1 MLSRQGTHPRVT
13 TAKNID
19 RFREQ
24 LKSLGFSY
32 DWKREVA
39 TTDPK
44 YYKWTQ
50 WIFQQ
55 LIKNDLAYQARSLSL
70 PRCSPCGETVLVNRR
85 VLSCAVCV
93 ARLRAALPAHSAL
106 PLRSL
111 AASHSF
117 TPRAPPA
124 QANVAV
130 NWCPALG
137 TVLANEEVIDGLSE
151 RGGHPVVRKPMRQ
164 WMLRITQYADRL
176 LDDLDELDWPESVK
190 DMQRNWIGRS
200 EGAEI
205 RFEVTGGACEPLSV
219 FTTRADTLFGVT
231 YMSVA
236 PEHPDLAAL
245 TTPDQKAAVEAY
257 VEAAARK
264 SDLERTELQKDKSGV
279 WTGST
284 AINPFTGE
292 EFQVW
297 VADYV
302 LGSYGSGAVMAVPAH
317 DERDHEFAVKYGLPI
332 KQVVA
337 PAKQGKQEVEVDVQQ
352 KAYTGPGSMIN
363 SGKYDGQKSAK
374 AKKAMVYDLAQA
386 GQGDVKVNYKLR
398 DWLFARQR
406 YWGEP
411 FPIMFEEGS
420 DVPVLVPEEEL
431 PLVLPDTDS
440 FKPTGDGSP
449 PLAAITDWVN
459 VTSPNG
465 KPAMRET
472 NTMPQW
478 AGSCWYY
485 LRFVDPENDQ
495 YCIDP
500 ELEKYWMPVDLYVG
514 GAEHSVLH
522 LLYARFWHKV
532 LYDCGVVTTKEP
544 FQRLVNQGMILGE
557 VEFTAYQDAEG
568 AFVSAAEDTTGLQAV
583 KLGASEVE
591 KKGDGYVLKADGS
604 LRVDA
609 RAHKMSKS
617 RGNVVNPDDI
627 VTQYG
632 ADSLRLY
639 EMFMGP
645 LRETKVWST
654 RGVEGVHRFLGRSWR
669 LMQAS
674 LADPKLLDAP
684 ATKEQLKALHTC
696 IQKVTVETEAMRFNT
711 AISAMMEFVN
721 AATKWGSAPRELL
734 EPFVV
739 LLAPYAPHVAEE
751 FWALLGHTESL
762 TYEPWP
768 EVKEEYL
775 VEDSV
780 SIAVQVNGKLRGEIT
795 LALDADEAAA
805 MAAAAE
811 VENVVKFMDGKETKK
826 IIYRAGKILNIVVA

>member
-1 MLSRQGTHPRVT
+1 
-13 TAKNID
+13 
-19 RFREQ
+19 
-24 LKSLGFSY
+24 
-32 DWKREVA
+32 
-39 TTDPK
+39 
-44 YYKWTQ
+44 
-50 WIFQQ
+50 
-55 LIKNDLAYQARSLSL
+55 
-70 PRCSPCGETVLVNRR
+70 
-85 VLSCAVCV
+85 
-93 ARLRAALPAHSAL
+93 
-106 PLRSL
+106 
-111 AASHSF
+111 
-117 TPRAPPA
+117 
-124 QANVAV
+124 
-130 NWCPALG
+130 
-137 TVLANEEVIDGLSE
+137 
-151 RGGHPVVRKPMRQ
+151 
-164 WMLRITQYADRL
+164 
-176 LDDLDELDWPESVK
+176 
-190 DMQRNWIGRS
+190 
-200 EGAEI
+200 
-205 RFEVTGGACEPLSV
+205 
-219 FTTRADTLFGVT
+219 
-231 YMSVA
+231 
-236 PEHPDLAAL
+236 
-245 TTPDQKAAVEAY
+245 
-257 VEAAARK
+257 
-264 SDLERTELQKDKSGV
+264 
-279 WTGST
+279 
-284 AINPFTGE
+284 
-292 EFQVW
+292 
-297 VADYV
+297 
-302 LGSYGSGAVMAVPAH
+302 
-317 DERDHEFAVKYGLPI
+317 
-332 KQVVA
+332 
-337 PAKQGKQEVEVDVQQ
+337 
-352 KAYTGPGSMIN
+352 
-363 SGKYDGQKSAK
+363 
-374 AKKAMVYDLAQA
+374 
-386 GQGDVKVNYKLR
+386 
-398 DWLFARQR
+398 
-406 YWGEP
+406 
-411 FPIMFEEGS
+411 
-420 DVPVLVPEEEL
+420 
-431 PLVLPDTDS
+431 
-440 FKPTGDGSP
+440 
-449 PLAAITDWVN
+449 
-459 VTSPNG
+459 
-465 KPAMRET
+465 
-472 NTMPQW
+472 
-478 AGSCWYY
+478 
-485 LRFVDPENDQ
+485 
-495 YCIDP
+495 
-500 ELEKYWMPVDLYVG
+500 
-514 GAEHSVLH
+514 VLH

>member
-1 MLSRQGTHPRVT
+1 
-13 TAKNID
+13 
-19 RFREQ
+19 
-24 LKSLGFSY
+24 
-32 DWKREVA
+32 
-39 TTDPK
+39 
-44 YYKWTQ
+44 
-50 WIFQQ
+50 
-55 LIKNDLAYQARSLSL
+55 
-70 PRCSPCGETVLVNRR
+70 
-85 VLSCAVCV
+85 
-93 ARLRAALPAHSAL
+93 
-106 PLRSL
+106 
-111 AASHSF
+111 
-117 TPRAPPA
+117 
-124 QANVAV
+124 VAV

-164 WMLRITQYADRL
+164 WMLRITKYADRL
-176 LDDLDELDWPESVK
+176 LDDLDELDWPESIK

-205 RFEVTGGACEPLSV
+205 RFEVAGGVCQPLSV

-257 VEAAARK
+257 VEASARK
-264 SDLERTELQKDKSGV
+264 SDLERTELQKDKTGV
-279 WTGST
+279 WTGSM
-284 AINPFTGE
+284 AINPLTGE

-337 PAKQGKQEVEVDVQQ
+337 PAKQGKKEVEVDVQQ
-352 KAYTGPGSMIN
+352 EAYTGPGSMIN
-363 SGKYDGQKSAK
+363 SGKYDGQKTAK
-374 AKKAMVYDLAQA
+374 AKKAIVYDLAQA
-386 GQGDVKVNYKLR
+386 GQGEIKVNYKLR

-420 DVPVLVPEEEL
+420 DVPVLVPEDEL

-568 AFVSAAEDTTGLQAV
+568 AFVSAVEDTTGLQAV
-583 KLGASEVE
+583 KLGAEEVE
-591 KKGDGYVLKADGS
+591 KKGEGYVLKADGS

-627 VTQYG
+627 VTKYG

-674 LADPKLLDAP
+674 LADQKLLDAP
-684 ATKEQLKALHTC
+684 ATKEQLKILHTC

-734 EPFVV
+734 EPFVI

-780 SIAVQVNGKLRGEIT
+780 RIAVQVNGKVRGEIM

-805 MAAAAE
+805 MEAAAE
-811 VENVVKFMDGKETKK
+811 LENVVKFMDGKQTKK
-826 IIYRAGKILNIVVA
+826 IIYRMGKILNIVVA